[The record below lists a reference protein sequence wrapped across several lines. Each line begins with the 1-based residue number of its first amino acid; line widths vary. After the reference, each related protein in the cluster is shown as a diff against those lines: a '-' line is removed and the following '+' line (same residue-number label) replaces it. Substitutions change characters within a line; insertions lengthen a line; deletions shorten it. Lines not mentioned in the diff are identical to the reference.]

1 MTTSLPAT
9 LFAGRG
15 NGGVCWY
22 RCALPAMHLGQ
33 DWVGIAGE
41 PEALST
47 YGGVGRHTA
56 SFADFAEY
64 EVVVLQYQ
72 ASPSWVRGI
81 RQLQERGTRV
91 IFEIDDYARSVRKKA
106 DHAAAKHFGREF
118 LRHFELT
125 MRVADGVICSTEWLA
140 KRYRSIN
147 PNTWVCPNAIDLA
160 RYDLHREPTDH
171 VAIGWAGGTGHRRAV
186 EAWLP
191 AIEAVMERHPHTRF
205 VSVGEFF
212 AGRLSARFGEERCLA
227 VPPSSLET
235 YPAAMSMFDLAL
247 APSGRETFYLGKSD
261 LRWLES
267 SALRVPLVADSRVYP
282 EIRDGETGLL
292 AHTAEEAEAA
302 IERLVVNTELRRH
315 LGQAAYEDVA
325 ARRSLEVAG
334 DRWAEVLQE
343 VVTEGPRVAKAA

>member
-1 MTTSLPAT
+1 MSSLPRT
-9 LFAGRG
+9 IFAGRG

-41 PEALST
+41 PEALTT
-47 YGGVGRHTA
+47 YGGVGRATA
-56 SFADFAEY
+56 RFDDLADY

-72 ASPSWVRGI
+72 ASQAWVRGI
-81 RQLQERGTRV
+81 RTLQERGTRV
-91 IFEIDDYARSVRKKA
+91 VFEIDDYARSVRKKA
-106 DHAAAKHFGREF
+106 DHAAAKHFGQEF

-125 MRVADGVICSTEWLA
+125 MRVCDGVICSTEWLA
-140 KRYRSIN
+140 KRYRGLN
-147 PNTWVCPNAIDLA
+147 PNTWVCQNAIDLP
-160 RYDLHREPTDH
+160 RYDLHREASDH
-171 VAIGWAGGTGHRRAV
+171 VTIGWAGGTGHRRAF

-191 AIEAVMERHPHTRF
+191 AIEAVMERHPRTRF

-212 AGRLSARFGEERCLA
+212 AGRLVPRFGEERCLV
-227 VPPSSLET
+227 VPPSALET
-235 YPAAMSMFDLAL
+235 YPAAMSMFDIAL

-267 SALRVPLVADSRVYP
+267 SALRIPLVADGTVYP

-292 AHTAEEAEAA
+292 AQTGDEAEAA
-302 IERLVVNTELRRH
+302 IERLVVDAELRRRI
-315 LGQAAYEDVA
+315 GQAAYEDVA

-334 DRWAEVLQE
+334 ERWAEVLRD
-343 VVTEGPRVAKAA
+343 VVAQDSAVAKAA